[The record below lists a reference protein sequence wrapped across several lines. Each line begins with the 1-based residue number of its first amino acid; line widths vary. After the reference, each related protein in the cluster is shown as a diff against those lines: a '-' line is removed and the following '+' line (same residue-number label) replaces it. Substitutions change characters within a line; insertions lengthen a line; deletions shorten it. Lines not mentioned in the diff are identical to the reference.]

1 MAFKFESLQI
11 WNRSLDLSILIQ
23 EIATSFPNYE
33 IYNLSN
39 QIRRAADS
47 VVLNIAEG
55 STGQTNPEF
64 TRFLRYALRS
74 AVEVVACLFIAKKKA
89 YIDTTIFNKAYAEY
103 EILCKM
109 ISKFEKSLK

>member
-1 MAFKFESLQI
+1 MAFKFETLQI
-11 WNRSLDLSILIQ
+11 WNKSLDLSILVQ
-23 EIATSFPNYE
+23 EIASSFPHYE
-33 IYNLSN
+33 IYNLSS

-55 STGQTNPEF
+55 STGQSNPEF

-89 YIDTTIFNKAYAEY
+89 YIDTVI
-103 EILCKM
+103 
-109 ISKFEKSLK
+109 FEKHMLNMKYSVR